1 MNCQRNGKLYLTLS
15 IFPRYSNRNNQIAL
29 YNIITY
35 TILKN
40 KIKIHLVKIIT
51 SRTCNLLITPFIIL
65 VFVIFLFLTKL
76 EQYIQDSIKKM
87 LPVKVKVLSFQG
99 NEIVTFGATHVSVVF
114 VSKKSD
120 ICRTRNVSKSQ
131 PSNIAP
137 QLFSQPHNALYLQ
150 PNKNFNVHNM
160 TVKSI
165 VYHLFP
171 LVHTRLSN

>member
-99 NEIVTFGATHVSVVF
+99 NEIVTFGELTF
-114 VSKKSD
+114 
-120 ICRTRNVSKSQ
+120 R
-131 PSNIAP
+131 
-137 QLFSQPHNALYLQ
+137 LFSSQRSQ
-150 PNKNFNVHNM
+150 TNVEPEMFLKASLPISLLSYSVSLTMHCIYNQ
-160 TVKSI
+160 
-165 VYHLFP
+165 
-171 LVHTRLSN
+171 TRTLMYII